1 MFNRGFAVLA
11 VVLLAVGTLSAEEIL
26 DLKVPAGLK
35 PLKIPADNPLTEA
48 KVELGKQLYFDPR
61 LSGNN
66 EVSCASCQIGRA
78 HV

>member
-35 PLKIPADNPLTEA
+35 PLKIPADNPL
-48 KVELGKQLYFDPR
+48 
-61 LSGNN
+61 LSL
-66 EVSCASCQIGRA
+66 I
-78 HV
+78 HI

>member
-1 MFNRGFAVLA
+1 MFNRGFAVLV

-48 KVELGKQLYFDPR
+48 KVELGKYYFEGGFVALRVDHI
-61 LSGNN
+61 
-66 EVSCASCQIGRA
+66 VFW
-78 HV
+78 